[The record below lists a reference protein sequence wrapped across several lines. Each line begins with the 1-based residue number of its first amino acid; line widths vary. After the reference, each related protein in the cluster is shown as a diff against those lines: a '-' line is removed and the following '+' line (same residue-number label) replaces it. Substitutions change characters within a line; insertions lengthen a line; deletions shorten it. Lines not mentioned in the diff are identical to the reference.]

1 MTDLA
6 KIIVQVMDDKDI
18 GVNELS
24 RLANARGFKLSPST
38 VSAYRRGR
46 IPKHVP
52 ASTLDAFAVLLGIP
66 KADLYEAAYG
76 ERNVAGVRE
85 RASFEESLIGLTDT
99 QQKLV
104 RQLVIELAGSNHK
117 GTHHD
122 TTQPADDTG
131 EQWTLAAH
139 PERDTDIPLDADLQ
153 DP

>member
-104 RQLVIELAGSNHK
+104 RQLVIELAGANREEP
-117 GTHHD
+117 HHE
-122 TTQPADDTG
+122 QPQNQ
-131 EQWTLAAH
+131 ENYTLASH
-139 PERDTDIPLDADLQ
+139 PERDQHLPLDGDLQ